1 MEEDAIEDRERIHK
15 MRRMARKLASNRSKD
30 RTVRKLPQAIM
41 VVPAKRAIP
50 VRTAINSNKRLT
62 YMMLLGASLCAYM
75 YDVDPDT
82 LESVISTV
90 SQAAHEHLGGILGNT

>member
-1 MEEDAIEDRERIHK
+1 MEDEEILDRERIHK
-15 MRRMARKLASNRSKD
+15 MRRTARKLASNRSKD

-41 VVPAKRAIP
+41 VVPAKRVLP
-50 VRTAINSNKRLT
+50 MRSAINGNKRLT

-82 LESVISTV
+82 LEYMFSTV
-90 SQAAHEHLGGILGNT
+90 SQAAQSHLGGILGNT